1 MSFCL
6 ARGVVKCVRPLWT
19 TLPMEDGDEVPETIE
34 LPPAIFLPQDM
45 VFKKHHSGIGAGI
58 PESTLEETASELR
71 EGLPGKISRGEEEPG
86 RQAALLAPQYLAFP

>member
-6 ARGVVKCVRPLWT
+6 ARDVAKCVRPLWT

-34 LPPAIFLPQDM
+34 FPHPGIFLSQVM
-45 VFKKHHSGIGAGI
+45 IFKKLCSWIGAGI

-71 EGLPGKISRGEEEPG
+71 EGLPGKISRGEGEPG
-86 RQAALLAPQYLAFP
+86 RQAALELHST